1 MVATGKPG
9 RADKDCA
16 VFHSREGRGCFP
28 HCRESIGS
36 QCTWLGQH

>member
-9 RADKDCA
+9 RADKDFA